1 MDPSRSAL
9 AWPLSSAFN
18 NHQLLEPIGH
28 LPPAQAE
35 ANYDRHLAS
44 QANTN
49 SGAVQLIHSPHE
61 AQRKF

>member
-1 MDPSRSAL
+1 
-9 AWPLSSAFN
+9 LSSAFN